1 MPVTAKL
8 SGKFYERLGDD
19 IVNELVDWFNA
30 VDSTYQAQL
39 KELNDLNWGRID
51 TRFVAIDVRFDAFE
65 AKIAARF
72 AEFEAR
78 MDAFG
83 AKIDA
88 KLARQKT
95 ELILWMFGFWSATVI
110 PIVGVMLALSGAF
123 RR

>member
-1 MPVTAKL
+1 MERRVPVTAKL

-30 VDSTYQAQL
+30 VDSTYQTQL
-39 KELNDLNWGRID
+39 KELNDLNWSRID
-51 TRFVAIDVRFDAFE
+51 ARFAAVDARFDAFE
-65 AKIAARF
+65 AKV
-72 AEFEAR
+72 E
-78 MDAFG
+78 
-83 AKIDA
+83 A

-110 PIVGVMLALSGAF
+110 PIVGLMIAFQGGF